1 MNKKRKV
8 ALLMRRSRRFEDT
21 PDPQRDKK
29 LNRTQSQNQRTTTGQ
44 NSQSEIINFLVKKTL
59 EKHHVQPD
67 NRISPEEKL
76 RLRNIFYQLQN
87 EVNQFLTSMD
97 NQAENKRNG

>member
-44 NSQSEIINFLVKKTL
+44 NSQSEIINFLVKKNFGKASCKT
-59 EKHHVQPD
+59 
-67 NRISPEEKL
+67 
-76 RLRNIFYQLQN
+76 
-87 EVNQFLTSMD
+87 
-97 NQAENKRNG
+97 

>member
-1 MNKKRKV
+1 
-8 ALLMRRSRRFEDT
+8 MRRSRRFEDT

-29 LNRTQSQNQRTTTGQ
+29 LNKTQFQNQRTTTGQ

-59 EKHHVQPD
+59 EKHNVQSD
-67 NRISPEEKL
+67 NRISPEEKR

-97 NQAENKRNG
+97 NQAENQRDD